1 MELKTSEEILTAAAR
16 HKGTSVCE
24 ILQNCVIFNNGIH
37 NAITGKEYRAER
49 TIHLVHGEK
58 MLFGKEK
65 EMGLVRDGFL
75 LKAVRVG
82 EDGYTLDDVL
92 VHDAHTPSNFLHQQL
107 AMMDGK
113 TLPLALGIIRDVDS
127 PVYNEE
133 VEAQIAEVRSRKGFT
148 SLRDMVLAGETWTVE

>member
-1 MELKTSEEILTAAAR
+1 
-16 HKGTSVCE
+16 
-24 ILQNCVIFNNGIH
+24 
-37 NAITGKEYRAER
+37 
-49 TIHLVHGEK
+49 